1 MKLKKT
7 DHILLLLTSLLLSS
21 CIRSEVP
28 PCPPLQVNL
37 TVKDKNYFNVDKVE
51 EEGRR
56 SENLAFKEYV
66 PTLYYQLCDAV
77 TGEVMEAQGVFEV
90 QGDEQSF
97 PITFCDCLPHGK
109 YVLTVW
115 GGLKDNTPL
124 HPDGKSVTLH
134 PDGSEGIDVYVAQG
148 TLVYDAY
155 QYNHTL
161 ELQRVKGKL
170 IIRMENLPKKI
181 SHSYKEVDNLF
192 GKIMH
197 GTGYEGTTSVTT
209 QTKWE
214 SPTAVI
220 TKTMLSPSAEKD
232 KSKLSIRFYTQ
243 PEAAEPV
250 IKAKPVYI
258 TMNRN
263 ELTVLK
269 YIYQEQE
276 DDFAIYLLVN
286 DNWEKIHGMTID

>member
-1 MKLKKT
+1 MKIT
-7 DHILLLLTSLLLSS
+7 NHIVLLLASLLLAS

-51 EEGRR
+51 EEERK

-66 PTLYYQLCDAV
+66 PTLYYQLCDAA
-77 TGEVMEAQGVFEV
+77 TGEVIEEQGVFDVE
-90 QGDEQSF
+90 GDEKSF

-115 GGLKDNTPL
+115 GGLEDNTPL
-124 HPDGKSVTLH
+124 QDDGKSITLH
-134 PDGSEGIDVYVAQG
+134 PEREEGADVYVSQD

-155 QYNHTL
+155 RHSYTS

-170 IIRMENLPKKI
+170 IIRLENLPKEVSY
-181 SHSYKEVDNLF
+181 SHKKVSNLF
-192 GKIMH
+192 GEVVH
-197 GTGYEGTTSVTT
+197 GVGYNGTTAVVT
-209 QTKWE
+209 QTEW
-214 SPTAVI
+214 SIPTAVI
-220 TKTMLSPSAEKD
+220 TRTVSSPSVEKN
-232 KSKLSIRFYTQ
+232 KSELSIRFYDRQ
-243 PEAAEPV
+243 EATRPMLKSES
-250 IKAKPVYI
+250 VYI
-258 TMNRN
+258 TIERN
-263 ELTVLK
+263 SLTVLK

-276 DDFAIYLLVN
+276 DDFTIYLLVN